1 MKKVDASCK
10 PSKGDPL
17 YAVRRSGVHGYGAFA
32 ARDIEKGEVID
43 EYIGGR
49 ITHEQ
54 ANERYKDRDVNDNH
68 TFLFTLDETTV
79 IDGSA
84 GGNDTR
90 FINHKCDPNC
100 EPGIK
105 GGRVF
110 IVSTRLIQ
118 KGEELGFE
126 YHIGRE
132 DDDPENVDEIY
143 ACLCGSSKCRGT
155 FLWPPKRPRPRK
167 RRKQDTARVA

>member
-1 MKKVDASCK
+1 MKKIDASLK
-10 PSKGDPL
+10 PSKAHPL
-17 YAVRRSGVHGYGAFA
+17 FAVRRSGVHGYGAFA
-32 ARDIEKGEVID
+32 VRGIEKGEVID
-43 EYIGGR
+43 EYLGDR

-68 TFLFTLDETTV
+68 TFLFTLDESTV
-79 IDGSA
+79 IDGSV
-84 GGNDTR
+84 GGNHTR
-90 FINHKCDPNC
+90 FINHQCDPNC
-100 EPGIK
+100 EPRIR

-110 IVSTRLIQ
+110 IVATRLIR

-143 ACLCGSSKCRGT
+143 ACRCGSSKCRGT
-155 FLWPPKRPRPRK
+155 ILWPPKRPRPRK
-167 RRKQDTARVA
+167 RKTKVIARVA